1 MSGSHHDRKEGQLD
15 LESKVTEFVRTY
27 IAAARCNDVQEPEA
41 LRWMC
46 TGLEYLLGE
55 QLEGRDGWKGWVD
68 GIIPATDMLPDA
80 IQVISAVEVSVRG
93 YAIWAKASRDPFW
106 IDPFF
111 GIVRISKTDDKILAY
126 ELHFGDAARGLG
138 TTPYGKHLRWESWFL
153 PAEWMFRF
161 SKSPETP
168 GRLQ

>member
-1 MSGSHHDRKEGQLD
+1 MGEKRGQVD
-15 LESKVTEFVRTY
+15 LESKVAEVVRTY
-27 IAAARCNDVQEPEA
+27 IAAARSNDVQEPEA

-46 TGLEYLLGE
+46 AGLEYLLGK

-80 IQVISAVEVSVRG
+80 IQVISSVEVSVRG
-93 YAIWAKASRDPFW
+93 YAIWGKARGPFW

-111 GIVRISKTDDKILAY
+111 GIVRISETDDTIQGY
-126 ELHFGDAARGLG
+126 ELNFGDAARGLG

-161 SKSPETP
+161 LKSPETLS
-168 GRLQ
+168 RLQCRLQ